1 MEIVTPTSEFDFK
14 SITLADPQPL
24 AGHAGFYFTQLSTSG
39 AGAGT
44 DEMSKSLCLQLPE
57 CVSKQGIVDIK
68 NAKYL
73 DLMFD
78 RDTHDEL
85 MHWLETLEYT
95 CQDIID
101 SKKDLWFQTELT
113 RDDIETMMT
122 QIIRLYQSG
131 KYMLMRVFIDVNK
144 GGQKCIAYDENE
156 IGYDIDTLEAGKKMI
171 PLVMIEGVKFSS
183 RSFEISL
190 KLVQV
195 MVIGETEKKSSCLI
209 KRPTE
214 IENKKV
220 LTTGAETRTIKK
232 TAIVPAVAPA
242 PLENQIL
249 LKAKPLL
256 QQSIAAKPSTG
267 QPLGVKPLVQQSIA
281 TVATVATV
289 ATKSL
294 ATKPSGVQPLVTKP
308 LVTKPLATKPLAT
321 KPSGVQSVAV
331 KPLNAQPLNAQ
342 PLNARPLEKPVQENI
357 ETLKPIIKKTNT
369 VGIEIRNNLDKV
381 KNAEKKNDIEEITIN
396 YEDVSDSI
404 CLKNPNEVYYEM
416 YKNARAKAKQCRINS
431 ITAYLEAKQIK
442 TKYMLDDLDDDSDDE
457 SDDENYIVEAAD

>member
-14 SITLADPQPL
+14 TINLADPQPL

-57 CVSKQGIVDIK
+57 CISKQGIVDIK

-73 DLMFD
+73 DLMFE

-195 MVIGETEKKSSCLI
+195 MVMGQTEKKSSCLI
-209 KRPTE
+209 KRPTDVLK
-214 IENKKV
+214 KKV
-220 LTTGAETRTIKK
+220 AVAETRTIKK
-232 TAIVPAVAPA
+232 TALTPAVAVAPA

-249 LKAKPLL
+249 LKARPLL
-256 QQSIAAKPSTG
+256 QQSIPAKPSTG

-294 ATKPSGVQPLVTKP
+294 ATKPSGVQPL
-308 LVTKPLATKPLAT
+308 AT
-321 KPSGVQSVAV
+321 KPSIAKPLTVQPVIKPLAS
-331 KPLNAQPLNAQ
+331 KPPLNAQPLNTQ
-342 PLNARPLEKPVQENI
+342 PLEKPVQENI
-357 ETLKPIIKKTNT
+357 GTLKPIIKKTNT

-457 SDDENYIVEAAD
+457 SDDGNYIVEAAD

>member
-14 SITLADPQPL
+14 TITLADPQPL

-44 DEMSKSLCLQLPE
+44 DTDNTDSKSLCLQLPE

-156 IGYDIDTLEAGKKMI
+156 IGYDIDTLDASKKMI

-195 MVIGETEKKSSCLI
+195 MVMGQKDKKSSCLI

-220 LTTGAETRTIKK
+220 AT
-232 TAIVPAVAPA
+232 VV

-249 LKAKPLL
+249 LKTKPIISKPLVVQPLAVNKQQPLAVNKQPLVVNKQPLIAQPLIVNKQPLIAQPLIVNKQPLTVNKQPLIAQPLIAQPLIAQPLIAKPLV
-256 QQSIAAKPSTG
+256 A
-267 QPLGVKPLVQQSIA
+267 KPLVA
-281 TVATVATV
+281 
-289 ATKSL
+289 
-294 ATKPSGVQPLVTKP
+294 KP
-308 LVTKPLATKPLAT
+308 LVAKPLIAKH
-321 KPSGVQSVAV
+321 
-331 KPLNAQPLNAQ
+331 
-342 PLNARPLEKPVQENI
+342 LEKPAQANVG
-357 ETLKPIIKKTNT
+357 TLKSIIKKTNT
-369 VGIEIRNNLDKV
+369 VGIRNNL
-381 KNAEKKNDIEEITIN
+381 EKIEQKDDMEEITIN
-396 YEDVSDSI
+396 YEDVSESI

-416 YKNARAKAKQCRINS
+416 YKNARNKAKLCRINA

-442 TKYMLDDLDDDSDDE
+442 AKYMLNDLDDDSDDE
-457 SDDENYIVEAAD
+457 SEDGNYNIETD

>member
-1 MEIVTPTSEFDFK
+1 MEIVTSTSEFDFK
-14 SITLADPQPL
+14 TITLADPQPL

-44 DEMSKSLCLQLPE
+44 DTDNINSKSLCLQLPE

-195 MVIGETEKKSSCLI
+195 MVIGETEKKSLCLI

-214 IENKKV
+214 IDNKKV
-220 LTTGAETRTIKK
+220 AVAETRTIKK
-232 TAIVPAVAPA
+232 TAIVPASAPA

-249 LKAKPLL
+249 LKARPLATKPLL
-256 QQSIAAKPSTG
+256 EQQVTTVAAKPSTG

-281 TVATVATV
+281 TVAVKPLTGQPLG
-289 ATKSL
+289 TKTL
-294 ATKPSGVQPLVTKP
+294 AVQPLTAKSSAAKP
-308 LVTKPLATKPLAT
+308 LTVQPVIKPLASK
-321 KPSGVQSVAV
+321 
-331 KPLNAQPLNAQ
+331 QPLNAQ
-342 PLNARPLEKPVQENI
+342 SLNARPLEKPVQTNI
-357 ETLKPIIKKTNT
+357 GTLKPIIKKTNT
-369 VGIEIRNNLDKV
+369 VGIEIRNNLEKV

-442 TKYMLDDLDDDSDDE
+442 TKYMLNDLDDDSDDE
-457 SDDENYIVEAAD
+457 SDDENYIVDSAD

>member
-14 SITLADPQPL
+14 TITLADPQPL
-24 AGHAGFYFTQLSTSG
+24 SGHAGFYFTQLSTSG

-57 CVSKQGIVDIK
+57 CVSKQGIVDLK
-68 NAKYL
+68 NTKYL
-73 DLMFD
+73 DLMFE

-85 MHWLETLEYT
+85 MHWIETLEYT

-101 SKKDLWFQTELT
+101 TKKDLWFQTELT

-195 MVIGETEKKSSCLI
+195 MVMGQKDKKSSCLI

-214 IENKKV
+214 ILKKEV
-220 LTTGAETRTIKK
+220 ATIKK
-232 TAIVPAVAPA
+232 TASI
-242 PLENQIL
+242 PLENQLL
-249 LKAKPLL
+249 LKTKPLPVQPIATKPLVEQQVATVAKPLATK
-256 QQSIAAKPSTG
+256 SIAAKH
-267 QPLGVKPLVQQSIA
+267 LLEQSIVAA
-281 TVATVATV
+281 T
-289 ATKSL
+289 SL
-294 ATKPSGVQPLVTKP
+294 ATKPSGVQ
-308 LVTKPLATKPLAT
+308 PLATKPLAT
-321 KPSGVQSVAV
+321 KPSGVQSFAV
-331 KPLNAQPLNAQ
+331 KPLNAQPL
-342 PLNARPLEKPVQENI
+342 EKPVQANI
-357 ETLKPIIKKTNT
+357 GTLKPNIKKTNT

-381 KNAEKKNDIEEITIN
+381 KNAEKKSDIEEITIN

-416 YKNARAKAKQCRINS
+416 YKSARAKAKQCRINA

-442 TKYMLDDLDDDSDDE
+442 SKYMLNDLDDDSDDE
-457 SDDENYIVEAAD
+457 SDDGNYMVEVE